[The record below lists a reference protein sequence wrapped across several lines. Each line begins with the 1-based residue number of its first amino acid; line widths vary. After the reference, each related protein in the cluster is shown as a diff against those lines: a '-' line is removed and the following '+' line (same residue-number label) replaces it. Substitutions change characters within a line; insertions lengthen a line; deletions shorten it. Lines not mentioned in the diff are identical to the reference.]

1 LVTPISGERYRALD
15 RLSELIAPPYDVISP
30 SDRSALAARHP
41 HNIVHVMLPEA
52 NGDRYTAAAKLLD
65 QWRKE
70 GVLQRDPEP
79 AVYVLRQDFATP
91 DGARYARTGV
101 FVAVA
106 AEPYAPGRV
115 RPHEKTHAGPK
126 ADRLALMEAT
136 GTMLES
142 IFLLAPDV
150 SGQLR
155 SLLQQAT
162 KSEPTVRADLG
173 GVAIS
178 LWRVSGAAGEKIAA
192 AAGSG
197 ALYIADGHHRYETAG
212 AYRQRNARAER
223 TIALV
228 VPLGDPGL
236 VVLPTH
242 RLVVN
247 GKVGEQ
253 EALADRGKRF
263 AVEEVESELDPES
276 LLAEAGRDTTAA
288 LLALPGGKI
297 FLLRLRADADLGALG
312 RGVTAKLDVAR
323 VDALVV
329 APLVKLAGQG
339 ARVEYTADPAVLFS
353 EVAGGKAGAG
363 VMLNPTKVQDVME
376 VADAGEVMPQKSTY
390 FIPKVPSGLVLLP
403 HPRADR

>member
-1 LVTPISGERYRALD
+1 MVTPISGERYRALD
-15 RLSELIAPPYDVISP
+15 RLSDLIAPPYDVISP
-30 SDRSALAARHP
+30 GERSTLAQRHP

-52 NGDRYTAAAKLLD
+52 SGNRYAAAATLLE

-70 GVLQRDPEP
+70 GVLQRDAEP
-79 AVYVLRQDFATP
+79 AVYVLRQEFATP
-91 DGARYARTGV
+91 DGARHARTGV

-126 ADRLALMEAT
+126 ADRLALLEAT

-142 IFLLAPDV
+142 IFLLAPDPR
-150 SGQLR
+150 GDLR
-155 SLLQQAT
+155 SLLEAVT
-162 KSEPTVRADLG
+162 KVAPTVRAELS
-173 GVAIS
+173 GVAIA
-178 LWRVSGAAGEKIAA
+178 LWRITGVPAQKIAA
-192 AAGSG
+192 AAGRG

-212 AYRQRNARAER
+212 AYRQRNAGAER

-242 RLVVN
+242 RLIVN
-247 GKVGEQ
+247 AKVSEK
-253 EALADRGKRF
+253 EALTDLGRRF
-263 AVEEVESELDPES
+263 SVEEVESELDPES
-276 LLAEAGRDTTAA
+276 RLAEAGRDQTAA

-297 FLLRLRADADLGALG
+297 FLLRLRADADLDALG
-312 RGVTAKLDVAR
+312 DGVAGKLDVAR

-329 APLVKLAGQG
+329 APLVKLAGAG
-339 ARVEYTADPAVLFS
+339 ARVEYTADAAVLFS
-353 EVAGGKAGAG
+353 EVAGGRAGAG
-363 VMLNPTKVQDVME
+363 VMLNPTRVQDVLA

-403 HPRADR
+403 HPRPDR